1 MRSCSSQFEALVAA
15 HLKGVIDRDCVG
27 KWPGDKVKSPT
38 LHHRF
43 VIALHSPVLSAET
56 GLRGSL
62 SEKNA
67 ANSPDAEEYDISLVR
82 FASEKPRFGADFGG
96 FLQGR

>member
-1 MRSCSSQFEALVAA
+1 MCQIFASEKSEALAGA
-15 HLKGVIDRDCVG
+15 HFKGVIDRDCVE
-27 KWPGDKVKSPT
+27 KCSGDKVKSPT

-67 ANSPDAEEYDISLVR
+67 SNSLDAEEL
-82 FASEKPRFGADFGG
+82 
-96 FLQGR
+96 